1 MNNDEKKIEKTDDPV
16 NEALQ
21 NIPKVSKI
29 IFDAKTGTVTLQISK
44 EQVTIALLFVMWVF
58 TFRQTG

>member
-16 NEALQ
+16 DEALQ

-29 IFDAKTGTVTLQISK
+29 IFDEKTGTVTLKLAS
-44 EQVTIALLFVMWVF
+44 EEEIA
-58 TFRQTG
+58 QAESNE